1 MYGAKAILNQS
12 KPVNNQMTEPRNI
25 SPVELRLLVKQDA
38 RKGFEFIYSRYSSAL
53 YGILIRIV
61 DDFKIAEDLLQDTFV
76 KIWKNLDSYDDSK
89 GTIFTWMLNIARN
102 TGIDYLRS
110 NQYKQW
116 QQNKSSDA
124 FDADGHSSVHNTDVI
139 GIRQLALKLETKY
152 RQVIELLYFKGHT
165 QQEVAELL
173 NIPLGTVKTRTRQA
187 LLTLRNQL

>member
-1 MYGAKAILNQS
+1 
-12 KPVNNQMTEPRNI
+12 MTEPVNI
-25 SPVELRLLVKQDA
+25 SPVELKLLVKQDA
-38 RKGFEFIYSRYSSAL
+38 RKGFEFIYSRYSAAL

-76 KIWKNLDSYDDSK
+76 KIWKNLDNYDDSK

-110 NQYKQW
+110 NQYKRW
-116 QQNKSSDA
+116 KLNKADDA
-124 FDADGHSSVHNTDVI
+124 FDADDYSAVHNTDVI

-152 RQVIELLYFKGHT
+152 RQIIELLYFKGHS
-165 QQEVAELL
+165 QQEVAEIL

-187 LLTLRNQL
+187 LLTLRNNM

>member
-1 MYGAKAILNQS
+1 
-12 KPVNNQMTEPRNI
+12 MTEPRNI